1 MRNLRLF
8 TATSIVALS
17 AAGAFAQ
24 EIITGDEDI
33 GTVVISDGLRGVS
46 TDTAAPVT
54 TIDQEE
60 LDARQA
66 TTTGQLLD
74 TIPNVTLLN
83 GATPQGAGINIRGL
97 GSQAGLYSSDGT
109 VSVVVDGVRSGAEEI
124 YRNGASLGIE
134 PELFE
139 EVTVTRGPAG
149 GFRFSTSAA
158 GGTIELTTKD
168 ASDFL
173 EDGESFAFRQK
184 LGFETNG
191 DRFLTTSIFAFKP
204 DDNSDMLLFFGRR
217 TSDEYED
224 GNGDIVGATDFDQR
238 SALLKYNYNLSADSR
253 ITISAQENEIPER
266 DVNYNVFDPNI
277 DNFFGRV
284 DRDTTD
290 ATAYIE
296 FAYNPATNPLIDLT
310 ARLEFKREE
319 IILDPVFNPFGTDL
333 LDADH
338 MTETLVFRV
347 ENQAQFTTGVVEH
360 NLLAGF
366 EVGERTRSS
375 IGEDDGFNDSSAPGG
390 TDDYLAIYLIND
402 MFIGE
407 KLEVTAALRYESQT
421 LTASGNGPMAAVADG
436 SEFKDDV
443 LVGLLSAKYNVT
455 DAFSVFGT
463 YAENANMPI
472 LDNLFND
479 NIEETER
486 FRTYELGASYDG
498 FDVLTS
504 GDSLQAK
511 LTYFNTEVT
520 NGRTYS
526 AGQGRFLSD
535 FEAEG
540 IELEVAYEHP
550 EFFVNVAAATNRGEV
565 FELSDGTVVAQP
577 FEQNTAD
584 NIEITVGRSFL
595 DNQLDVFLTID
606 HNFANDRTED
616 GVFGELVPTFGG
628 AFVPNTSPTAESEA
642 FTLVDLG
649 LGYTP
654 TSGALEGT
662 EFRASINNVFDEQYR
677 AYGTSRFGEGRNVV
691 FSIAK
696 TF

>member
-1 MRNLRLF
+1 MYNLKLL
-8 TATSIVALS
+8 TATSVVALT

-24 EIITGDEDI
+24 EVIDDGTDI
-33 GTVVISDGLRGVS
+33 GTVVIFDSLRGVS
-46 TDTAAPVT
+46 TDTAAPET

-134 PELFE
+134 PELFKQ
-139 EVTVTRGPAG
+139 VTVTRGPAG
-149 GFRFSTSAA
+149 GFRYSSSAA

-168 ASDFL
+168 ATDFL
-173 EDGESFAFRQK
+173 EDGDNFAFRQK
-184 LGFETNG
+184 FGFETNG
-191 DRFLTTSIFAFKP
+191 DRFLTTSIFAFRP
-204 DDNSDMLLFFGRR
+204 DENSDMLVFLGRR
-217 TSDEYED
+217 QSDEYED
-224 GNGDIVGATDFDQR
+224 GDGNNVGATDFDQR
-238 SALLKYNYNLSADSR
+238 SALVKYNYAFSDDSR
-253 ITISAQENEIPER
+253 ITISGQQNEIPER
-266 DVNYNVFDPNI
+266 DVNYNVFDPEI

-296 FAYNPATNPLIDLT
+296 YAYNPANNPLIDLT
-310 ARLEFKREE
+310 ARVEFKREE

-338 MTETLVFRV
+338 ETETLAFRI
-347 ENQAQFTTGVVEH
+347 ENRSQFTTGIVEH
-360 NLLAGF
+360 DLLAGF
-366 EVGERTRSS
+366 EMGQRTRSS
-375 IGEDDGFNDSSAPGG
+375 IGSDDGFNDSAAPGG
-390 TDDYLAIYLIND
+390 EDDYVALYLIND

-407 KLEVTAALRYESQT
+407 RLEVTTALRYESQT
-421 LTASGNGPMAAVADG
+421 LTASGNGPTAAVPDG
-436 SEFKDDV
+436 SEFEDDV
-443 LVGLLSAKYNVT
+443 WVGLVSAKYNVT
-455 DAFSVFGT
+455 DAFAVFGS

-479 NIEETER
+479 NIEETEK
-486 FRTYELGASYDG
+486 FRTYELGASFDG

-504 GDSLQAK
+504 GDTLQAK
-511 LTYFNTEVT
+511 LTYFNTDVT

-526 AGQGRFLSD
+526 AGFGTFLSD
-535 FEAEG
+535 FEADG
-540 IELEVAYEHP
+540 VELEVAYQHP
-550 EFFVNVAAATNRGEV
+550 EFFVNIAAATNRGDV
-565 FELSDGTVVAQP
+565 TELSDGTEVDQP

-584 NIEITVGRSFL
+584 NIELTVGRSFL
-595 DNQLDVFLTID
+595 DDQLDVFVTID

-616 GVFGELVPTFGG
+616 GVFGELIPTFTGDL
-628 AFVPNTSPTAESEA
+628 VPNTSPTAESES

-649 LGYTP
+649 VGYIP
-654 TSGALEGT
+654 NSGALEGT
-662 EFRASINNVFDEQYR
+662 EFRASVNNIFDEQYR
-677 AYGTSRFGEGRNVV
+677 AYGTSRFGEGRNFV
-691 FSIAK
+691 FSVAR

>member
-1 MRNLRLF
+1 MRHLKLF
-8 TATSIVALS
+8 TATSVIALS

-24 EIITGDEDI
+24 ETIVDGGDI

-46 TDTAAPVT
+46 TDTAAAET

-134 PELFE
+134 PELFKQ
-139 EVTVTRGPAG
+139 VTVTRGPAG

-168 ASDFL
+168 AADFL
-173 EDGESFAFRQK
+173 EDGDNFAFRQK
-184 LGFETNG
+184 FGYESNA
-191 DRFLTTSIFAFKP
+191 DRFLTTSILAFKP
-204 DDNSDMLLFFGRR
+204 DENSDMLLFFGRR

-224 GNGDIVGATDFDQR
+224 GDGNLVGATDFEQR
-238 SALLKYNYNLSADSR
+238 SALVKYTYNFSDDSR
-253 ITISAQENEIPER
+253 LTISGQENTIPER
-266 DVNYNVFDPNI
+266 DVNYNVFDPDI

-296 FAYNPATNPLIDLT
+296 YGYNPATNPLIDLT

-319 IILDPVFNPFGTDL
+319 IILDPVFNPFDTDL

-338 MTETLVFRV
+338 MTETFVFRL
-347 ENQAQFTTGVVEH
+347 ENRMQVTTGAVDH
-360 NLLAGF
+360 DLLAGF
-366 EVGERTRSS
+366 ELGERTRSS

-390 TDDYLAIYLIND
+390 TDDYVALYLIND

-407 KLEVTAALRYESQT
+407 RLEVTAALRYESQT
-421 LTASGNGPMAAVADG
+421 LTSSGNGPTAAVPDG
-436 SEFKDDV
+436 SEFEDDV
-443 LVGLLSAKYNVT
+443 WVGLLSAKYNIT
-455 DAFSVFGT
+455 DAVAVFGS

-479 NIEETER
+479 DIEETED
-486 FRTYELGASYDG
+486 FTTYEIGASFDG
-498 FDVLTS
+498 FDVLTA
-504 GDSLQAK
+504 GDTLQAK
-511 LTYFNTEVT
+511 LTYFNTEVE

-526 AGQGRFLSD
+526 AGSGNFLSD
-535 FEAEG
+535 FEANG
-540 IELEVAYEHP
+540 FELEVAYEHP
-550 EFFVNVAAATNRGEV
+550 EFFVNVAAATNRGDV
-565 FELSDGTVVAQP
+565 TQLSDGTIVDQP

-584 NIEITVGRSFL
+584 NIELTVGRSFL
-595 DNQLDVFLTID
+595 DDQLDVFVTID
-606 HNFANDRTED
+606 HNFANRRTED

-628 AFVPNTSPTAESEA
+628 TSVPNTSPTAESEA
-642 FTLVDLG
+642 FTLVDVG
-649 LGYTP
+649 MGYAP
-654 TSGALEGT
+654 RSGALEGT
-662 EFRASINNVFDEQYR
+662 EIRASINNLFDEQYR

-691 FSIAK
+691 FSVAK